1 MVAFDCRLNAIANG
15 TTTMTSIKNVRVDV
29 FFAIY
34 FPRIL
39 FPRTTKVSNVNRK
52 KMPVAM
58 YRTMS

>member
-1 MVAFDCRLNAIANG
+1 MVAFVCRLNAIANG
-15 TTTMTSIKNVRVDV
+15 TTTMTSIKNVKVDV
-29 FFAIY
+29 LVFIY